1 MARPTPRPL
10 RITANALGVV
20 AFLLAV
26 FPVYWMVNSS
36 FLSRREIRNP
46 VPTWVP
52 LGGDLDNY
60 RTVFETDQFVN
71 ALKISLLVTGLTIL
85 VSLVFAFIASV
96 AVSRFRFRG
105 RTTFIVALL
114 VIQMIP
120 VEGLFISQYKMLE
133 TMDLLNTIV
142 GLSIVY
148 VAAVLPF
155 TIWTLR
161 GFVSGVPYELEEA
174 AMMDGCSRTQAFFRV
189 TFPLLAPGLVAT
201 GVFGFIQAWNE
212 FTLALVVMTREDHR
226 TLPLWLT
233 TFSDVNRGTDWGGIM
248 AGSTLI
254 AVPVVVFF
262 LLVQGRMVSGL
273 TSGAVKG

>member
-1 MARPTPRPL
+1 MARATPRPL
-10 RITANALGVV
+10 RLAANLGGLVV
-20 AFLLAV
+20 FLLCA

-36 FLSRREIRNP
+36 LLPRNRIRNP
-46 VPTWVP
+46 EPSWVP
-52 LGGDLDNY
+52 LGGTFDNY
-60 RTVFETDQFVN
+60 RRVFDTGRFFDAMQMSLMVTLLTV
-71 ALKISLLVTGLTIL
+71 LV
-85 VSLVFAFIASV
+85 VLVFAFLAAV

-105 RTTFIVALL
+105 RTSFVVTLL

-133 TMDLLNTIV
+133 GLALLNTV
-142 GLSIVY
+142 LGLTIVY
-148 VAAVLPF
+148 VASVLPF

-161 GFVSGVPYELEEA
+161 GFVAGVPYELEEA
-174 AMMDGCSRTQAFFRV
+174 AMMDGCTRVQAFRRV

-212 FTLALVVMTREDHR
+212 FTLAVVVMTREESK
-226 TLPLWLT
+226 TLPLWLSIFT
-233 TFSDVNRGTDWGGIM
+233 DVNRGTDWGAIM

-254 AVPVVVFF
+254 AIPVVLFF

-273 TSGAVKG
+273 TAGAVKG